1 MHAASASLRAADS
14 MLLARDPPA
23 NRSPPMTSA
32 RSVEGESVAL
42 ARAAHAAGTRVAFG
56 IPGGGAN
63 LTLIQACA
71 DAGIAFVLVRSES
84 AAVLAAAAY
93 ADVADAPGLAVCTR
107 GPGLAAATLGSASAL
122 LDRQPVVVATD
133 GTGAAHPHQRIDH
146 ARLGAT
152 VSKGVVVEG
161 AAAVELAL
169 SEPRG
174 SVIFD
179 LGGERASPPGAG
191 TQASDQPATPIRV
204 PGNRPAIVAGI
215 GARRCADALRRAVRG
230 RNIPVLTTYRAKGV
244 VPDSWPNAA
253 GLFTGF
259 PREGLPLAGAD
270 AIIAVGLDPVELL
283 PIPWCW
289 DAPVVSLCD
298 VRPNDLGQVP
308 EGATEVGSLDRLL
321 ARLVLDD
328 GGWPIPAVPW
338 RSAVL
343 DAIDVPVSG
352 LAPQAVVRAARS
364 ALPPEAIATIDAGAH
379 MLVAMPF
386 WDVEEP
392 HRCLISSGLA
402 TMAFALPAAIG
413 ASYARDVPVVCFIG
427 DGGLGMCA
435 AELETLARTRRN
447 VRVVVFNDAS
457 LSLIRIKQT
466 GLPTD
471 RDAVSHAPVD
481 YAACARA
488 FGIAGVVVED
498 ATELRAA
505 FEQRAPCLIDAR
517 SRRVG
522 LPRDPGVD
530 PRPTRRRRHRLR
542 PSARC
547 RSENGQRL
555 PWEPLPCVR

>member
-1 MHAASASLRAADS
+1 MLGARDSPATRDRFLMASLR
-14 MLLARDPPA
+14 
-23 NRSPPMTSA
+23 
-32 RSVEGESVAL
+32 SVAGESVAL

-107 GPGLAAATLGSASAL
+107 GPGLAAAALGSASAL

-146 ARLGAT
+146 ALLGAT

-161 AAAVELAL
+161 AAAVECAL

-179 LGGERASPPGAG
+179 LGGERASPASAG
-191 TQASDQPATPIRV
+191 SRASDPPATTVRV
-204 PGNRPAIVAGI
+204 PGNRPAIIAGL
-215 GARRCADALRRAVRG
+215 GARGCADALRRAVRG
-230 RNIPVLTTYRAKGV
+230 RRIPVLTTYRAKGV
-244 VPDSWPNAA
+244 VPESWPNAA

-259 PREGLPLAGAD
+259 PREGLPLAEAD
-270 AIIAVGLDPVELL
+270 AIITVGLDPVELL
-283 PIPWCW
+283 PTPWCW
-289 DAPVVSLCD
+289 DAPILSLCD
-298 VRPNDLGQVP
+298 VELNDRAQVP
-308 EGATEVGSLDRLL
+308 EGQTAVGPLDQLLDRL
-321 ARLVLDD
+321 VFDD
-328 GGWPIPAVPW
+328 GGWLDPGGQW
-338 RSAVL
+338 RAAML
-343 DAIDVPVSG
+343 AAIDVPAGG
-352 LAPQAVVRAARS
+352 LSPQDVVRAARS
-364 ALPPEAIATIDAGAH
+364 AMPPSAIATVDAGAH

-386 WDVEEP
+386 WGVEEP
-392 HRCLISSGLA
+392 HQCLISSGLA

-413 ASYARDVPVVCFIG
+413 ASYAREAPVVCFIG

-447 VRVVVFNDAS
+447 VRVVVFNDAC

-471 RDAVSHAPVD
+471 RAAVRHAPVD

-498 ATELRAA
+498 AAQLHAA
-505 FEQRAPCLIDAR
+505 IEQPAPCLIDAR
-517 SRRVG
+517 VDASGYGAILEAVRG
-522 LPRDPGVD
+522 PSPR
-530 PRPTRRRRHRLR
+530 
-542 PSARC
+542 
-547 RSENGQRL
+547 NGQRL
-555 PWEPLPCVR
+555 P